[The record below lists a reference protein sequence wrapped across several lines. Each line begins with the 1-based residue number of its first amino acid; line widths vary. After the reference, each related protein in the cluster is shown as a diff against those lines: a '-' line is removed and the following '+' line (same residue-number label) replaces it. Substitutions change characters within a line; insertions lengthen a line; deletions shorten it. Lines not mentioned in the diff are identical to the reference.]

1 MWLEAQ
7 FNGMLTYSEVKKRL
21 KKSGRLGPHQMSPVE
36 RDRLKE
42 VLVEWRDGVVYSTVS
57 NAT

>member
-1 MWLEAQ
+1 
-7 FNGMLTYSEVKKRL
+7 MLTYSEVKKRL